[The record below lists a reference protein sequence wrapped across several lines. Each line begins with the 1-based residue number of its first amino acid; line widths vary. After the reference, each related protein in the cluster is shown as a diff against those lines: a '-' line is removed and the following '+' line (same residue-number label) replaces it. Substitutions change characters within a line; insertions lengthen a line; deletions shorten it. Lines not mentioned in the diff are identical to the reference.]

1 MECQHINTCLPCY
14 LNDHHNREGE
24 LLLGVFVDG
33 NATESDVLWEVIRE
47 LQEVRGDIR
56 EESALP
62 GFDYDAAKASVK
74 TLFLLRGGAFDL
86 SDKFDST
93 LDTSADVSDDADPVQ
108 AWFLFTWQKEDDLS

>member
-1 MECQHINTCLPCY
+1 MECQHINTCPPCY
-14 LNDHHNREGE
+14 LNDHHNRDGE
-24 LLLGVFVDG
+24 LLIGVFVDG

-86 SDKFDST
+86 TDTFDAT
-93 LDTSADVSDDADPVQ
+93 LVEPDHENDPEPVQ
-108 AWFLFTWQKEDDLS
+108 AWFLFTWDTKGD